1 MEQKDVDVVKVDTNE
16 DSSNTEKAPLDT
28 EQPSVRYI
36 YSFLC
41 LVNLLKYF
49 QNGAMLIFEGIP
61 YHLHPM

>member
-1 MEQKDVDVVKVDTNE
+1 MQIGTPISRRRLNMEQKDVDVVKVDTNE

-41 LVNLLKYF
+41 FY
-49 QNGAMLIFEGIP
+49 
-61 YHLHPM
+61 